1 MRPDLHCGRAGIF
14 EALKT
19 EGKSGSIVATAPS
32 SCCAPDWGICDAEP
46 LRLAAR
52 LRPGTDFIIH
62 WGAVPRVL
70 CGLLMTTLARSASL
84 SALLGSCAL
93 LMSACL
99 TPASKAPT
107 AEAAPSSQSA
117 ASGTQEAATLGKSAP
132 PNDLAPLA
140 FTHTSAELLR
150 TVKIGWNLGNALDAP
165 DGETSWGN
173 PPITRELLAWV
184 LDAGFRIVRIPVTWS
199 KHTGPGPDYLV
210 DKAWI
215 ERVRQVV
222 DHARAAGLYAI
233 INVHHDGA
241 DGFKEVEWLTLND
254 ANGNTTAE
262 NDAVVQTRFVKVW
275 TQIAQAFGDYGEEL
289 LFESMNEIHDG
300 YGAPDPR
307 HMARINQLNQTF
319 VDLVRKSG
327 GNNAQRHLVVP
338 GYNTNIE
345 HTLKGF
351 QLPTDST
358 QNRLTLS
365 VHFYDPYLFA
375 LQAKVHTWGAASPGR
390 DDWGQ
395 EDHVVK
401 QFDQLKATFI
411 DRGIPVLMGEYGATH
426 QAGYEDYRRYYM
438 EYVTKAAVERGIVP
452 VYWDNGGQTSG
463 GESFGLFDRRSGS
476 VLHPEILEAM
486 LRGASGTGSLSEIR
500 KPSPSK

>member
-1 MRPDLHCGRAGIF
+1 
-14 EALKT
+14 
-19 EGKSGSIVATAPS
+19 
-32 SCCAPDWGICDAEP
+32 
-46 LRLAAR
+46 
-52 LRPGTDFIIH
+52 
-62 WGAVPRVL
+62 
-70 CGLLMTTLARSASL
+70 MTVNLARSIPL
-84 SALLGSCAL
+84 RALLGGCAL
-93 LMSACL
+93 LLSACL
-99 TPASKAPT
+99 HPASAPEAAGTTNANQPTAAANTT
-107 AEAAPSSQSA
+107 AEAAA
-117 ASGTQEAATLGKSAP
+117 VGTTAP
-132 PNDLAPLA
+132 RK

-150 TVKIGWNLGNALDAP
+150 ELKLGWNLGNALDAP

-173 PPITRELLAWV
+173 PPITPELLVAV
-184 LDAGFRIVRIPVTWS
+184 KNAGFRVVRIPVTWS
-199 KHTGPGPDYLV
+199 KHTGPGPDYTIEKSWL
-210 DKAWI
+210 

-222 DHARAAGLYAI
+222 DQARAAGLYAV

-241 DGFKEVEWLTLND
+241 DGFTEVEWLTLND
-254 ANGNTTAE
+254 ASGKTTPE
-262 NDAVVQTRFVKVW
+262 NDALVRARFLAVW
-275 TQIAQAFGDYGEEL
+275 TQIAKTFGDYGEEL

-307 HMARINQLNQTF
+307 HMAFINQLNQTF
-319 VDLVRKSG
+319 VDVVRKSG
-327 GNNAQRHLVVP
+327 GNNTQRHLVVP

-358 QNRLTLS
+358 QKRLTLS

-375 LQAKVHTWGAASPGR
+375 LQAKVHTWGATSPGR

-395 EDHVVK
+395 EDHVLK

-452 VYWDNGGQTSG
+452 VYWDNGGQNSG

-476 VLHPEILEAM
+476 VLHPEILDAM
-486 LRGASGTGSLSEIR
+486 IRAASGTGSLSEIR
-500 KPSPSK
+500 KPTPQK